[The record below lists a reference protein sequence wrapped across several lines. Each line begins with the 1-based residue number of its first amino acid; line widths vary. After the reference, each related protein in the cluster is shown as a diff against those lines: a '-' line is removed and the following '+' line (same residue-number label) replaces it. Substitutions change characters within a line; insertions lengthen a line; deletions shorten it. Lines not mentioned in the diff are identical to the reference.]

1 MRHATLTQ
9 IIHGLTTDLI
19 VDLNDNPSP
28 AMVQARRPMFVCPIL
43 AKLPGVT
50 ARPDEITPHLYAFV
64 KRLVP
69 GLIRETVNISVMD
82 RWLNYDAF
90 YNAEDEEIREMAK
103 LLNLAEGPA
112 HIRKDNEFKVKFYT
126 YLLARHGDVGFDIP

>member
-9 IIHGLTTDLI
+9 IIHGLTADTMFDP
-19 VDLNDNPSP
+19 NDEPTSR
-28 AMVQARRPMFVCPIL
+28 MVLARRPMFVCPIL

-50 ARPDEITPHLYAFV
+50 ARHDEITPHLYAFV
-64 KRLVP
+64 KRLAP
-69 GLIRETVNISVMD
+69 ELIVETGNIAVMD

-90 YNAEDEEIREMAK
+90 CNAENEEIREMAK
-103 LLNLAEGPA
+103 LLHMAEGPN